1 MANDTKNKQKNKNT
15 ATLQATA
22 SPLPERLI
30 KLPRSSNLTPSP
42 LAPDRQSHSMPSTP
56 MRPHILQSQNIL
68 LYGSPEIIFYFH
80 GGQVGGEFVDLFV
93 DEGTDFCGRVD
104 EVTRHQAFRDLWAD
118 AVEGLEGAF
127 YEAGFGEV
135 GAEDEL
141 CGVVLVFFFFL
152 FFRTF
157 VSVLDARDGGGGGG
171 GRVLTTIVKTGGW
184 VCVVGGRRS
193 GFGGLF
199 RWCD

>member
-1 MANDTKNKQKNKNT
+1 
-15 ATLQATA
+15 
-22 SPLPERLI
+22 
-30 KLPRSSNLTPSP
+30 
-42 LAPDRQSHSMPSTP
+42 

-141 CGVVLVFFFFL
+141 CGVVLVFLFFFIFALL
-152 FFRTF
+152 FLFWMR
-157 VSVLDARDGGGGGG
+157 GMGG
-171 GRVLTTIVKTGGW
+171 GRGESAYHHCEDWRMGMCGGW
-184 VCVVGGRRS
+184 KTERVWRVV
-193 GFGGLF
+193 
-199 RWCD
+199 